1 MRLDIDRL
9 KAEREQL
16 NNEMN
21 VDRNDLGNVES
32 SMNELGRE
40 LESRMNVIREK

>member
-1 MRLDIDRL
+1 
-9 KAEREQL
+9 
-16 NNEMN
+16 MN